1 MTFLEEFEAR
11 GFFYQCTNKEDLKA
25 LTDNGPITAYIGF
38 DCTAKTLHVGSLM
51 QLMIFRL
58 MQRYGHKPIVIVG
71 GGTTKIGDPSFKD
84 AARKMLDDD
93 AINDNMSGIKAT
105 IAKFVTFGNGKSDA
119 IMLNND
125 EWLSSLNYL
134 EFLRDVGAYFSVNR
148 MLSFDSV
155 KLRLDREQNLSFL
168 EFNYMIL
175 QAYDFTQLYK
185 RYNCRLQ
192 IGGSDQWG
200 NIVNG
205 VDLNKRLG
213 EKEEIFGLTTPLI
226 TTSSG
231 VKMGKTVGG
240 AVWLDENL
248 LSPYDYYQFWRNTED
263 DDVVRFMKL
272 FTEIPLEKIADYA
285 KLQGSKINEA
295 KKMLAFEATKLCH
308 GEKNAILAAET
319 ARKTFEQG
327 AIGDSLP
334 EYKISPSSL
343 GGGIQAF
350 VLFADSKL
358 CESRADA
365 KRLIQGGG
373 AKVND
378 EVVTEL
384 AMIIDSS
391 YLKSGKIKLS
401 SGKKKHV
408 IVVQDIF

>member
-1 MTFLEEFEAR
+1 
-11 GFFYQCTNKEDLKA
+11 
-25 LTDNGPITAYIGF
+25 
-38 DCTAKTLHVGSLM
+38 
-51 QLMIFRL
+51 
-58 MQRYGHKPIVIVG
+58 
-71 GGTTKIGDPSFKD
+71 
-84 AARKMLDDD
+84 
-93 AINDNMSGIKAT
+93 MSNAT
-105 IAKFVTFGNGKSDA
+105 G
-119 IMLNND
+119 
-125 EWLSSLNYL
+125 
-134 EFLRDVGAYFSVNR
+134 RSVLGQSNI
-148 MLSFDSV
+148 D
-155 KLRLDREQNLSFL
+155 
-168 EFNYMIL
+168 
-175 QAYDFTQLYK
+175 K
-185 RYNCRLQ
+185 RR
-192 IGGSDQWG
+192 S
-200 NIVNG
+200 
-205 VDLNKRLG
+205 
-213 EKEEIFGLTTPLI
+213 
-226 TTSSG
+226 
-231 VKMGKTVGG
+231 
-240 AVWLDENL
+240 
-248 LSPYDYYQFWRNTED
+248 
-263 DDVVRFMKL
+263 
-272 FTEIPLEKIADYA
+272 
-285 KLQGSKINEA
+285 
-295 KKMLAFEATKLCH
+295 AFEATKLCH